1 MPDYLMRII
10 VNEQQ
15 HEKKERTCKAILT
28 YLWQQ
33 GAPGAT
39 MRRGDAGIDNED
51 NIEYDIL
58 EDAYFNNLPIIIESV
73 LDAEFIKKLE
83 GGIKS
88 LVKHG
93 QISISKGFEESDFDE
108 HQHYIV
114 KVYTSEHKKKLMQK
128 EEYEKILQFLQKKNV
143 IWATVTKGIAGYGRD
158 HVIYSQHLFPL
169 SEHLPLVV
177 ECIVD
182 KDNLSGL
189 LEELKQVVTD
199 GAVITVPVDLIL
211 DR

>member
-1 MPDYLMRII
+1 MPSYLMRIV

-15 HEKKERTCKAILT
+15 HEKKEQTCKAILT
-28 YLWQQ
+28 YLWEQ

-51 NIEYDIL
+51 NIEFDIL
-58 EDAYFNNLPIIIESV
+58 EDAYFNNLPIIIESI
-73 LDAEFIKKLE
+73 LDGALIKKVE
-83 GGIKS
+83 GGVKS

-93 QISISKGFEESDFDE
+93 QISIVTGCEEADLKD
-108 HQHYIV
+108 HQYFVV
-114 KVYTSEHKKKLMQK
+114 KVYTSEKKKKLLNK
-128 EEYEKILQFLQKKNV
+128 EEYEKILRFLQTKNV

-169 SEHLPLVV
+169 SEHMPLVV

-182 KDNLSGL
+182 KPNLSDL
-189 LEELKQVVTD
+189 LEELKQIVTD
-199 GAVITVPVDLIL
+199 GVVFTLPVNLIL
-211 DR
+211 NR

>member
-1 MPDYLMRII
+1 MAEYLMRVI

-15 HEKKERTCKAILT
+15 HENKEQTSKAVLS
-28 YLWQQ
+28 YLWEH

-39 MRRGDAGIDNED
+39 MRRGNAGIDYND

-73 LDAEFIKKLE
+73 MDEELIKKVEE
-83 GGIKS
+83 GVKS

-93 QISISKGFEESDFDE
+93 QVSVSRGFEKTSSNE
-108 HQHYIV
+108 HQHYVV
-114 KVYTSEHKKKLMQK
+114 KIYTSENKKKLIKK
-128 EEYEKILQFLQKKNV
+128 EEYEKILHFLQKKKV
-143 IWATVTKGIAGYGRD
+143 IWATVTKGVAGYGRD

-169 SEHLPLVV
+169 SDHLPLVV

-182 KDNLSGL
+182 QENLPGL
-189 LEELKQVVTD
+189 LEELEKVVTD
-199 GAVITVPVDLIL
+199 GVVLTLPVDLVL
-211 DR
+211 NR

>member
-1 MPDYLMRII
+1 MLNYLMRIV

-15 HEKKERTCKAILT
+15 HEKREQTCKAILT
-28 YLWQQ
+28 YLWEQ

-58 EDAYFNNLPIIIESV
+58 EDAYFNNLPIVIETV
-73 LDAEFIKKLE
+73 LDGTIIKNLE

-93 QISISKGFEESDFDE
+93 QISISKSFEESDFNE
-108 HQHYIV
+108 HQHFVV
-114 KVYTSEHKKKLMQK
+114 KVYTSENNKKLLKK
-128 EEYEKILQFLQKKNV
+128 EEYEKILLFLQKKNI

-169 SEHLPLVV
+169 SEQLPLVV

-182 KDNLSGL
+182 KDNLTGL
-189 LEELKQVVTD
+189 LDELKQVVTD
-199 GAVITVPVDLIL
+199 GVVITLPVDLIL
-211 DR
+211 NR

>member
-1 MPDYLMRII
+1 MSDYLMRIV

-15 HEKKERTCKAILT
+15 HEAKKQTCRAILT
-28 YLWQQ
+28 YLWEH
-33 GAPGAT
+33 GVPGAT
-39 MRRGDAGIDNED
+39 MRRGDAGIDSD
-51 NIEYDIL
+51 GNIEYDIL
-58 EDAYFNNLPIIIESV
+58 EDAYYNNLPIIIESV
-73 LDAEFIKKLE
+73 LSGAFIKNVE

-93 QISISKGFEESDFDE
+93 QISISKGFEDADFNRRE
-108 HQHYIV
+108 HFIV
-114 KVYTSEHKKKLMQK
+114 KVYTSEHKKRLLKK
-128 EEYEKILQFLQKKNV
+128 EEYEKILRFLQSKNV

-169 SEHLPLVV
+169 SEHMPLVV

-189 LEELKQVVTD
+189 LEELKQIVTD
-199 GAVITVPVDLIL
+199 GVVFTLPVDVIL
-211 DR
+211 NR

>member
-1 MPDYLMRII
+1 MSDYLMRIV

-15 HEKKERTCKAILT
+15 HEERKQTCRAILT
-28 YLWQQ
+28 YLREH
-33 GAPGAT
+33 GVPGAT
-39 MRRGDAGIDNED
+39 MRRGDAGIDSD
-51 NIEYDIL
+51 GNIEYDIL
-58 EDAYFNNLPIIIESV
+58 EDAYYNNLPIIIESV
-73 LDAEFIKKLE
+73 LSGAFIKNVE

-93 QISISKGFEESDFDE
+93 QISISKGFEDADFNKHE
-108 HQHYIV
+108 HFIV
-114 KVYTSEHKKKLMQK
+114 KVYTSEHKKRLLKK
-128 EEYEKILQFLQKKNV
+128 EEYEKILRFLQSKNV

-169 SEHLPLVV
+169 SEHMPLVV

-182 KDNLSGL
+182 KDNLAGL

-199 GAVITVPVDLIL
+199 GVVFTLPVDLIL
-211 DR
+211 NR

>member
-1 MPDYLMRII
+1 MAEYLMRIV

-15 HEKKERTCKAILT
+15 HENKEQTSKAVLS
-28 YLWQQ
+28 YLWEQ

-39 MRRGDAGIDNED
+39 MRRGNAGIDYND

-73 LDAEFIKKLE
+73 MDEELIKKVEE
-83 GGIKS
+83 GVKS

-93 QISISKGFEESDFDE
+93 QVSVSRGSEKTNCNDR
-108 HQHYIV
+108 QHYVV
-114 KVYTSEHKKKLMQK
+114 KIYTSENKKKLLKK
-128 EEYEKILQFLQKKNV
+128 EEYEKILRFLQTKNV

-169 SEHLPLVV
+169 SDHLPLVV

-182 KDNLSGL
+182 QENLPGL
-189 LEELKQVVTD
+189 LEELEKVVTD
-199 GAVITVPVDLIL
+199 GVVLTLPVDLIL
-211 DR
+211 NR